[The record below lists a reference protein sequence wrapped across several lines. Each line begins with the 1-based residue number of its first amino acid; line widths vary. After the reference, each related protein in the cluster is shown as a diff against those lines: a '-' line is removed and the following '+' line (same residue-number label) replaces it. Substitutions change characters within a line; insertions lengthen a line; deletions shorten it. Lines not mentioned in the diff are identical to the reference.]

1 MIVAGIVTPEFT
13 ETSRRRSVSRRSQL
27 FHDLVDGEAGRFW
40 RGGNSLKVAVSLEA
54 FALDTSVGIVEHLF
68 SSLSY
73 SYLKNLITKP
83 TDHASSLAARAVFG
97 YDS

>member
-27 FHDLVDGEAGRFW
+27 FHDWVDGEAGRFW